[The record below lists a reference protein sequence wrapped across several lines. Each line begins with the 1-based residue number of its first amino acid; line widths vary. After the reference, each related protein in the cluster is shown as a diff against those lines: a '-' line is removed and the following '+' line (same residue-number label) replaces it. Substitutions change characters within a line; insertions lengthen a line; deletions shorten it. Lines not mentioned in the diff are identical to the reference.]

1 MQPDMDVINGNYKLA
16 GIDLEK
22 ILTPAAE
29 LRPNAAQ
36 TCVQRQV
43 PHPSTPLLH
52 TPSSFLALHP
62 ARSHGLSHRQHCHG
76 LYRRSL
82 RQDIAPSQGTSVAL
96 HGS

>member
-43 PHPSTPLLH
+43 FHPLL
-52 TPSSFLALHP
+52 PSCI
-62 ARSHGLSHRQHCHG
+62 LSHPPQKCI
-76 LYRRSL
+76 
-82 RQDIAPSQGTSVAL
+82 QPQVSV
-96 HGS
+96 G